1 MKAHRRKR
9 LGVILFVAAG
19 LSVAVGL
26 TLYALSQNIDLFYT
40 PTQVAQGEVNA
51 GQRIRIG
58 GMVREGSV
66 QSAADSL
73 AVRFVATDYANDVPI
88 YHEGI
93 LPDLFR
99 EGQGMWSKGVW
110 TMPASFRLRASWPS
124 MMKITCHQKSK
135 RPWMPPAPLRRCRYA
150 TGHLKD
156 RSMIPELGS
165 FSLFLR
171 CV

>member
-19 LSVAVGL
+19 LSVAIGL

-99 EGQGMWSKGVW
+99 LERILVDK
-110 TMPASFRLRASWPS
+110 FRKYHLGICVLECKYHICSQLCIRHRHMQCNRP
-124 MMKITCHQKSK
+124 MHRDHLHLMKQ
-135 RPWMPPAPLRRCRYA
+135 
-150 TGHLKD
+150 
-156 RSMIPELGS
+156 
-165 FSLFLR
+165 
-171 CV
+171 